1 MRGIMKFDDYNYS
14 NYNSYILIEQ
24 PSHLEKQTLGHLL
37 DNLCHMALEKLEGL
51 PEHQDQEVLDVKV
64 MQQAHE

>member
-24 PSHLEKQTLGHLL
+24 PSHLEKQKIIEDRKKLNSLNGEQLL
-37 DNLCHMALEKLEGL
+37 TSELNKQM
-51 PEHQDQEVLDVKV
+51 
-64 MQQAHE
+64 

>member
-24 PSHLEKQTLGHLL
+24 PSHLEKQKIIEDRKKLNSLNGEQLL
-37 DNLCHMALEKLEGL
+37 TSELNKQMQDMIFKEENL
-51 PEHQDQEVLDVKV
+51 
-64 MQQAHE
+64 